1 MKKLLLIFMCFVN
14 MSSFSQV
21 LERKLTQNT
30 VIAHILSQPD
40 GLHPFNDNSTI
51 RSFVFEYT
59 QKSLLK
65 LDLESLEHM
74 PLLVKSLPVISD
86 DGLKYT
92 FELRDDIYWDD
103 GNLFTAED
111 VVFSVKLMLC
121 PLTNNAQIRSNYTT
135 LIKSI
140 EIDKNNPM
148 KFTMHAQNDF
158 LALL

>member
-1 MKKLLLIFMCFVN
+1 MKKLLLLFLCFVN

-40 GLHPFNDNSTI
+40 GLHPFNDNSTM

-59 QKSLLK
+59 QKTLLK
-65 LDLESLEHM
+65 LDLESLEYI
-74 PLLVKSLPVISD
+74 PLLAKSLPTISE

-103 GNLFTAED
+103 GSKLSKSNFNS
-111 VVFSVKLMLC
+111 VF
-121 PLTNNAQIRSNYTT
+121 
-135 LIKSI
+135 
-140 EIDKNNPM
+140 
-148 KFTMHAQNDF
+148 
-158 LALL
+158 